1 MHHDWSPF
9 IWCMSMALS
18 CISRCRLRKSIK
30 MVSFDG
36 NHTSSPSDDE
46 KYLTNSHFV
55 VTAVINYWFL
65 YIFCILS
72 QLAASQSFPYSFRS
86 TLFFN
91 SIESLYSDWDRTRK
105 KKNKKNIN
113 IDFNLNELWW
123 NAYTTHWVRCFW
135 HGMCGKCVCG
145 LGCNDRCVLCAVCTS
160 CSVVIRLSLS
170 WLLRMN
176 GECRVLWPQMAWAHC
191 HCDEMWYSQ
200 ARSLDAQPS
209 SQCTG

>member
-105 KKNKKNIN
+105 KKKKKTLILISISMN
-113 IDFNLNELWW
+113 
-123 NAYTTHWVRCFW
+123 CG
-135 HGMCGKCVCG
+135 GMHTQRIGWG
-145 LGCNDRCVLCAVCTS
+145 AFGMACAV
-160 CSVVIRLSLS
+160 SVCVDWDAMTAVCCAQCARVAL
-170 WLLRMN
+170 WLFDY
-176 GECRVLWPQMAWAHC
+176 H
-191 HCDEMWYSQ
+191 
-200 ARSLDAQPS
+200 
-209 SQCTG
+209 